1 MLPTRR
7 ALAAASFLAVATA
20 PLGAGADRIVRGTVV
35 AREAN
40 EIYLDIGAGSGA
52 AAGAPLRLRRPI
64 RLKHPVTGAW
74 VADELPIGEASL
86 TQVGGA
92 LAMARVPPALY
103 ARVRQGDAG
112 EVLIAEA
119 AARPAAPAQA
129 QQPTPEIPVAD
140 PATRAVLETWSA
152 TAGATLDARIA
163 AWERFLARHPG
174 SQHGAAVR
182 VDLELLYQERRR
194 SPTPVVDDQVAV
206 SGVDHDAPAVAQ
218 AGRPLHIAFALR
230 RPADVLAAWVHYRQ
244 RGAATYHRAPLVPD
258 GDGYLRAVL
267 PGPSIAAPGVEY
279 FAEVA
284 TTQAVVGAAVGRPA
298 APITV
303 EVEPPP
309 GSGAFADSRHRSR
322 ITLTSTYLDFATFD
336 RRGGDDDHEDAFT
349 MFEADFLY
357 RLRSGFLHG
366 IRMGMGAIN
375 GRGGHADLPP
385 EEAGFHFGY
394 SEVELRTGR
403 NRAVL
408 ARVMAGLGREGLG
421 FGLEGRLR
429 LGPEEGT
436 SLTFA
441 VSSLEEIGFLSEVRM
456 QWAALA
462 RLPLGFAVAVTDQ
475 PSQGDLGL
483 RLTTD
488 IGWRA
493 LDWVQPTVRVSY
505 QGRSVEHSG
514 VGVGAGLVF
523 DW

>member
-7 ALAAASFLAVATA
+7 ALAVSLVVAAA
-20 PLGAGADRIVRGTVV
+20 PSPAAADRVVRGTVV

-40 EIYLDIGAGSGA
+40 ELYLDIGAASGA
-52 AAGAPLRLRRPI
+52 TAGARLRLRRPI
-64 RLKHPVTGAW
+64 RLKHPVSGAW
-74 VADELPIGEASL
+74 VADELPIGEAAL

-92 LAMARVPPALY
+92 LAMARLPPDLF
-103 ARVRQGDAG
+103 ARVRDGDVG

-119 AARPAAPAQA
+119 APPPTARPP
-129 QQPTPEIPVAD
+129 QPQPDMPSTD
-140 PATRAVLETWSA
+140 PDTRAALQTWTQTASA
-152 TAGATLDARIA
+152 PLDARIA
-163 AWERFLARHPG
+163 AWERFLASHPG
-174 SQHGAAVR
+174 SRHAAAVEL
-182 VDLELLYQERRR
+182 DLGILRAERRR
-194 SPTPVVDDQVAV
+194 SPAPMVNDQVV
-206 SGVDHDAPAVAQ
+206 VGGVDHDPPAVAE

-230 RPADVLAAWVHYRQ
+230 RPAEVLAAWVHYRQ
-244 RGAATYHRAPLVPD
+244 RGAATYHRAPLLAD

-267 PGPSIAAPGVEY
+267 PGRSIAAPGVEY

-284 TTQAVVGAAVGRPA
+284 TTGAVVGAAVGRPA
-298 APITV
+298 APIAV
-303 EVEPPP
+303 DVAPSP
-309 GSGAFADSRHRSR
+309 GSGAFTDSRHRSR
-322 ITLTSTYLDFATFD
+322 VSLTSTYLDFATFD
-336 RRGGDDDHEDAFT
+336 RRGSGDDHEDVFT

-375 GRGGHADLPP
+375 GRGGHADRPP
-385 EEAGFHFGY
+385 EVAGFHFGY
-394 SEVELRTGR
+394 SEVELRVGPD
-403 NRAVL
+403 RAIL
-408 ARVMAGLGREGLG
+408 ARVIAGLGREGLG
-421 FGLEGRLR
+421 FGLEGRVR

-441 VSSLEEIGFLSEVRM
+441 ASSLQEIGFLSEVRM